1 MAAFRSW
8 ASRPSK
14 SGMRGIHP
22 IQRFASAAMNAG
34 FAPDCRPSD
43 DRGLTGHIDPEAV
56 RKPFCGPSGR
66 KIDSNGTPHTH
77 QRFAAKERLDQ
88 QMLELL
94 RAALTNV
101 GQDAGQTGV
110 GEWTLH
116 ELRPTG
122 ATGMAKLDVAPYVV
136 DRILNNVVQLCILG
150 L

>member
-1 MAAFRSW
+1 
-8 ASRPSK
+8 
-14 SGMRGIHP
+14 
-22 IQRFASAAMNAG
+22 
-34 FAPDCRPSD
+34 
-43 DRGLTGHIDPEAV
+43 
-56 RKPFCGPSGR
+56 
-66 KIDSNGTPHTH
+66 
-77 QRFAAKERLDQ
+77 
-88 QMLELL
+88 MLELL